1 MSPRP
6 GGRLTGLVSRAIMFV
21 ITDLVRPGRL
31 AGWPAQADAPRR
43 TGWRSGNCSPADEM
57 LAVRWHARG
66 DVRVEEVPPPPP
78 PGPGDVQLEVSWCG
92 ICGTDLEEWLSGP
105 LFIPVTVPHPVTGRR
120 APLVL
125 GHEFAGVVVAAGDGV
140 TGLLPGQRVAVDT
153 IVSCGACRWCLHGE
167 VTRCP
172 ALGALGL
179 HGDGGLAHL
188 CNAPARMCLPVP
200 DAVADDEAAL
210 AEPLAV
216 AVRALRRGGLR
227 PGERVAV
234 VGAGAVGL
242 MALQAA
248 AALGAADVAVI
259 EPLPARRAL
268 ATRLGADRVVPP
280 DDAAALEADVA
291 VECAGS
297 PGAVQTAVQ
306 ALRSGGRAVLLGI
319 VTDAAAIAPM
329 DLVRGEKSLIGSL
342 SHVWDED
349 FRVALQL
356 LGRGTVQAA
365 PLITDRIP
373 LGAAVTGGLAL
384 LRDEPEKHLKI
395 LAHPGDAR

>member
-1 MSPRP
+1 
-6 GGRLTGLVSRAIMFV
+6 
-21 ITDLVRPGRL
+21 
-31 AGWPAQADAPRR
+31 
-43 TGWRSGNCSPADEM
+43 M

-66 DVRVEEVPPPPP
+66 DVRVEEVPAPAP
-78 PGPGDVQLEVSWCG
+78 PGPGEVQLRVSWCG

-105 LFIPVTVPHPVTGRR
+105 VFIPAAVPHPVTGAR

-125 GHEFAGVVVAAGDGV
+125 GHEFAGVVAAAGAGV
-140 TGLLPGQRVAVDT
+140 TGPVPGQRVAVDT
-153 IVSCGACRWCLHGE
+153 IVSCGSCHWCRRGE

-179 HGDGGLAHL
+179 HGDGGLAEL

-200 DAVADDEAAL
+200 DTVADDEAAL

-216 AVRALRRGGLR
+216 AVRALRRGGLQ

-234 VGAGAVGL
+234 VGAGAVGML
-242 MALQAA
+242 AVQAA
-248 AALGAADVAVI
+248 AAFGAGSVAVA
-259 EPLPARRAL
+259 EPLPERRAL
-268 ATRLGADRVVPP
+268 AVRLGADSAVPP
-280 DDAAALEADVA
+280 DEAAGLEADVA

-297 PGAVQTAVQ
+297 RGAVQTAVQ

-319 VTDAAAIAPM
+319 VTGAAPIAPI

-349 FRVALQL
+349 FAVALRL
-356 LGRGTVQAA
+356 LGRAAVQAA

-373 LGAAVTGGLAL
+373 LDAAVSGGLAL
-384 LRDEPEKHLKI
+384 LRDEPGKHLKI
-395 LAHPGDAR
+395 LVRPGDAG

>member
-1 MSPRP
+1 
-6 GGRLTGLVSRAIMFV
+6 
-21 ITDLVRPGRL
+21 
-31 AGWPAQADAPRR
+31 
-43 TGWRSGNCSPADEM
+43 M

-66 DVRVEEVPPPPP
+66 DVRVEEVPAPLP
-78 PGPGDVQLEVSWCG
+78 PGPGEVQLQVRWCG

-105 LFIPVTVPHPVTGRR
+105 VFIPAAVPHPVTGAR

-125 GHEFAGVVVAAGDGV
+125 GHEFAGVVAAAGDGV
-140 TGLLPGQRVAVDT
+140 TGLVPGQRVAVDT
-153 IVSCGACRWCLHGE
+153 IVSCGSCHWCRRGE

-179 HGDGGLAHL
+179 HGDGGLAEL

-200 DAVADDEAAL
+200 DTVADDEAAL

-242 MALQAA
+242 LAVQAA
-248 AALGAADVAVI
+248 AAFGAGSVTVA
-259 EPLPARRAL
+259 EPLPERRAL
-268 ATRLGADRVVPP
+268 ALRLGADRAVRP
-280 DDAAALEADVA
+280 DEAAGLEADVA

-297 PGAVQTAVQ
+297 PGAVQIAVQ

-319 VTDAAAIAPM
+319 VTDAAPIAPM

-342 SHVWDED
+342 SHIWDED
-349 FRVALQL
+349 FAVALRL
-356 LGRGTVQAA
+356 LGRGAVRAA

-373 LGAAVTGGLAL
+373 LSAAVSGGLTL
-384 LRDEPEKHLKI
+384 LRDEPGRHLKI
-395 LAHPGDAR
+395 LVRPGDAR

>member
-1 MSPRP
+1 
-6 GGRLTGLVSRAIMFV
+6 
-21 ITDLVRPGRL
+21 
-31 AGWPAQADAPRR
+31 
-43 TGWRSGNCSPADEM
+43 M

-66 DVRVEEVPPPPP
+66 DVRVEEVPPPAP
-78 PGPGDVQLEVSWCG
+78 PGPGEVQLRVRWCG

-105 LFIPVTVPHPVTGRR
+105 VFIPAAAAHPVTGAR

-125 GHEFAGVVVAAGDGV
+125 GHEFAGVVVAAGADV
-140 TGLLPGQRVAVDT
+140 TGPCPGQRVAVDT
-153 IVSCGACRWCLHGE
+153 IVSCGTCYWCRRGE

-179 HGDGGLAHL
+179 HGDGGLAEL
-188 CNAPARMCLPVP
+188 CNAPARICLPVP
-200 DAVADDEAAL
+200 DTVADDEAAL

-242 MALQAA
+242 LAVQAA
-248 AALGAADVAVI
+248 AAFGAGSVAVV
-259 EPLPARRAL
+259 EPLPERRDL
-268 ATRLGADRVVPP
+268 AIGLGVGQAVSPGE
-280 DDAAALEADVA
+280 AGALEADVA
-291 VECAGS
+291 VECAGTAS
-297 PGAVQTAVQ
+297 AVHTALQ

-319 VTDAAAIAPM
+319 VSQSAPIAPM

-349 FRVALQL
+349 FREALQL
-356 LGRGTVQAA
+356 LGRGVVQTA

-384 LRDEPEKHLKI
+384 LRDEPQRHLKI
-395 LAHPGDAR
+395 LVGEAG

>member
-1 MSPRP
+1 
-6 GGRLTGLVSRAIMFV
+6 
-21 ITDLVRPGRL
+21 
-31 AGWPAQADAPRR
+31 
-43 TGWRSGNCSPADEM
+43 M

-66 DVRVEEVPPPPP
+66 DVRVEEVPPPARPR
-78 PGPGDVQLEVSWCG
+78 PGELQLRVRWCG

-105 LFIPVTVPHPVTGRR
+105 VFIPASVPHPLTGAR

-125 GHEFAGVVVAAGDGV
+125 GHEFAGVVVAVGAGV

-153 IVSCGACRWCLHGE
+153 IVSCGGCHWCQRGE

-179 HGDGGLAHL
+179 HGDGGLAEL

-200 DAVADDEAAL
+200 DTVADDEAAL

-234 VGAGAVGL
+234 VGAGTVGL
-242 MALQAA
+242 MAVQAA
-248 AALGAADVAVI
+248 AASGAGSVAVI
-259 EPLPARRAL
+259 EPLPERRAL
-268 ATRLGADRVVPP
+268 AIRLGADRAVPP
-280 DDAAALEADVA
+280 GDAAALEADVA
-291 VECAGS
+291 VECAGA
-297 PGAVQTAVQ
+297 PDAIQTALQ

-319 VTDAAAIAPM
+319 VTEPAPIAPM
-329 DLVRGEKSLIGSL
+329 DLVGGEKSLIGSL

-349 FRVALQL
+349 FREALQL
-356 LGRGTVQAA
+356 LGCGTVQAA

-373 LGAAVTGGLAL
+373 LGAAVTGGLTL
-384 LRDEPEKHLKI
+384 LRDEPERHLKI
-395 LAHPGDAR
+395 LVGEAG

>member
-1 MSPRP
+1 
-6 GGRLTGLVSRAIMFV
+6 
-21 ITDLVRPGRL
+21 
-31 AGWPAQADAPRR
+31 
-43 TGWRSGNCSPADEM
+43 
-57 LAVRWHARG
+57 
-66 DVRVEEVPPPPP
+66 
-78 PGPGDVQLEVSWCG
+78 
-92 ICGTDLEEWLSGP
+92 
-105 LFIPVTVPHPVTGRR
+105 
-120 APLVL
+120 
-125 GHEFAGVVVAAGDGV
+125 
-140 TGLLPGQRVAVDT
+140 
-153 IVSCGACRWCLHGE
+153 

-179 HGDGGLAHL
+179 HGDGGLAEL

-200 DAVADDEAAL
+200 DTVADDEAAL

-242 MALQAA
+242 MAVQAA
-248 AALGAADVAVI
+248 AAFGADSVAVA
-259 EPLPARRAL
+259 EPLPERRVL

-280 DDAAALEADVA
+280 GDAAALEADVA

-297 PGAVQTAVQ
+297 PGAVQTALQ

-319 VTDAAAIAPM
+319 VTEPAPVAPM

-342 SHVWDED
+342 SHVWNED
-349 FRVALQL
+349 FRVALRL
-356 LGRGTVQAA
+356 LGRGAVQAA

-373 LGAAVTGGLAL
+373 LGATVSGGLAM

-395 LAHPGDAR
+395 LVRPGDAR